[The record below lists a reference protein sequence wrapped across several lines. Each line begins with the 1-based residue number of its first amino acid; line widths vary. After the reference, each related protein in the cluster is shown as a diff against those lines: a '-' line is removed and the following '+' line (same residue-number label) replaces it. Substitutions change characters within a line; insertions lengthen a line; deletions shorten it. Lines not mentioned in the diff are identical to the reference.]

1 MFRAGRVQAVLFDTF
16 GTVVDWRSGI
26 AAAVAEVAGAH
37 SAAVDSAA
45 FADAWR
51 AKYQPSME
59 PIRTGR
65 RPFVRLSDLLRENLA
80 ATLEEFGWNLAPDEA
95 EQLNQAWQRLPA
107 WPDSVDGLRLL
118 KQHYLIG
125 PLSNGDTALL
135 VRMAK
140 HAGLPWDVVLDL
152 PPSAVMLVAAHNH
165 DLTAARQ
172 AGLATGF
179 IPRPTEYG
187 PAQRGCAAA
196 HRDRV
201 PTGPYGEARGARRPR
216 GYRPGPRQFSARR
229 PNRRSSVHSP
239 LIQVLATRHPSRR
252 KPARSSSR
260 AERRFRASHSADI
273 RRRPW
278 SANR

>member
-187 PAQRGCAAA
+187 PAQSTDLNAAA
-196 HRDRV
+196 DWDVVATDLTDLGRHL
-201 PTGPYGEARGARRPR
+201 TT
-216 GYRPGPRQFSARR
+216 SA
-229 PNRRSSVHSP
+229 P
-239 LIQVLATRHPSRR
+239 
-252 KPARSSSR
+252 
-260 AERRFRASHSADI
+260 
-273 RRRPW
+273 
-278 SANR
+278 

>member
-1 MFRAGRVQAVLFDTF
+1 MFRAGGVQAVLFDTF

-37 SAAVDSAA
+37 STAVDSAA
-45 FADAWR
+45 FADVWR

-65 RPFVRLSDLLRENLA
+65 RPFVRLSDLHRENLA
-80 ATLEEFGWNLAPDEA
+80 ATLEEFGWDLAPDEA

-107 WPDSVDGLRLL
+107 WPDSVDGLLLL

-140 HAGLPWDVVLDL
+140 HAGLPWDVVIGADVTRQYKPHPDAYTRAAAILDL
-152 PPSAVMLVAAHNH
+152 PPSAVMLVAAHND

-187 PAQRGCAAA
+187 PAQNTDLNA
-196 HRDRV
+196 
-201 PTGPYGEARGARRPR
+201 EADWDVVAIDLTDLG
-216 GYRPGPRQFSARR
+216 RQLTTSA
-229 PNRRSSVHSP
+229 
-239 LIQVLATRHPSRR
+239 L
-252 KPARSSSR
+252 
-260 AERRFRASHSADI
+260 
-273 RRRPW
+273 
-278 SANR
+278 

>member
-1 MFRAGRVQAVLFDTF
+1 MFRAGGVQAVLFDTF

-26 AAAVAEVAGAH
+26 AAAVAEVADAH
-37 SAAVDSAA
+37 AMTVDPAA
-45 FADAWR
+45 FADGWR

-65 RPFVRLSDLLRENLA
+65 RPFVRLSDLHRENLA
-80 ATLEEFGWNLAPDEA
+80 ATMEEFGLNLAPDEA

-107 WPDSVDGLRLL
+107 WPDSVDGLLLL

-140 HAGLPWDVVLDL
+140 HAGLPWDVVIGSDVTRQYKPHPDAYTRAAAILDL

-165 DLTAARQ
+165 DLAAARQ

-187 PAQRGCAAA
+187 PAQSTDLNAEEDWDVVAIDLTDLG
-196 HRDRV
+196 
-201 PTGPYGEARGARRPR
+201 
-216 GYRPGPRQFSARR
+216 RQLTTNA
-229 PNRRSSVHSP
+229 
-239 LIQVLATRHPSRR
+239 L
-252 KPARSSSR
+252 
-260 AERRFRASHSADI
+260 
-273 RRRPW
+273 
-278 SANR
+278 